1 MKKLFLFLLFVPL
14 FTFGQITINQEIVE
28 QAPYTIG
35 DTLTIRTSI
44 NTTSPIVFFTFD
56 TEITNSALQWVG
68 SEPIATNTNLT
79 YTEDHYNNYKW
90 SQNPT
95 IGVGDLDGQY
105 EDWKNGPKDDG
116 EAQYMS
122 NSSSNI
128 HRYAFLT
135 AGETLNGALV
145 EEKFILLNDTQSTP
159 YRYIHKFTVANA
171 KDANEVTYDIGSQIL
186 FLSIDETDVSTGN
199 PLRQVK
205 LIPPTNPGPG
215 YDPTSYTVYIA
226 EVIEK
231 DTINYTW
238 SSSPIATDIT
248 LDANGSFYTD
258 KLENGKEYEIWT
270 NINAQAP
277 FLDQVVTVS
286 DVYLAFKNVMGKGV
300 NNEEWNWDYG
310 IQEIMA
316 DVYYGG
322 QSETNQNGPVID
334 EFDVYTMFAHILG
347 EPLDYE
353 KVAIAGGN
361 FVPTWNNIMAQYG
374 LLSTSPFPPF
384 FTPTAENA
392 NEVLEFGSA
401 IWGDVDFSHS
411 TTPTAPGSELKFNF
425 SAPAKGRAME
435 SKIVTDIDV
444 ATTLQD
450 GKVIMDFNLTKEDL
464 AGMQFNLKYDTSK
477 LTFDSAEFDTGNEMF
492 NFATPKQDKIIIGS
506 LDRKG
511 TARIKTGTPYRLI
524 FTPKQTLQNTSGL
537 VTFELTDAVNGNAK
551 RVELNI
557 Q

>member
-1 MKKLFLFLLFVPL
+1 MKKLLFLLFVPL
-14 FTFGQITINQEIVE
+14 FSFGQISINQTIVE
-28 QAPYTIG
+28 PAPYVIG
-35 DTLTIRTSI
+35 DTITIRTSI
-44 NTTSPIVFFTFD
+44 DTTAPIVFFTFD

-79 YTEDHYNNYKW
+79 YTEDHYSNYRW

-105 EDWKNGPKDDG
+105 YDWVNGPKGDG
-116 EAQYMS
+116 EAQYMPNTES
-122 NSSSNI
+122 NV

-145 EEKFILLNDTQSTP
+145 EEKFILLNDTQNIP
-159 YRYIHKFTVANA
+159 YRYIHKFTIANA
-171 KDANEVTYDIGSQIL
+171 KDDDDATYDIGSQVL
-186 FLSIDETDVSTGN
+186 FLSIDEADISTGN
-199 PLRQVK
+199 PLRQIK
-205 LIPPTNPGPG
+205 LVPPTNPGPG
-215 YDPTSYTVYIA
+215 YDPTNYTVYIA
-226 EVIEK
+226 EIISK
-231 DTINYTW
+231 DEQNYTW
-238 SSSPIATDIT
+238 QSSPKVDNEP
-248 LDANGSFYTD
+248 LDANGSYYTD
-258 KLENGKEYEIWT
+258 KIENGKEYEVWIRT
-270 NINAQAP
+270 NEQAP

-286 DVYLAFKNVMGKGV
+286 DVYLAFKNVIGKGI

-310 IQEIMA
+310 LQELLA
-316 DVYYGG
+316 DVYYG
-322 QSETNQNGPVID
+322 QTQEEQNGPVIN
-334 EFDVYTMFAHILG
+334 EYDVYTMFAHILG

-353 KVAIAGGN
+353 NIAIAGGD
-361 FVPTWNNIMAQYG
+361 FVPTWNNMMDRYG
-374 LLSTSPFPPF
+374 LTSTDPLPPF
-384 FTPTAENA
+384 FLATAENT
-392 NEVLEFGSA
+392 NEIIEIGSA

-411 TTPTAPGSELKFNF
+411 TTPIAPGAELQFNF
-425 SAPAKGRAME
+425 GGPAKGRAME

-450 GKVIMDFNLTKEDL
+450 GKVVMDFSLTKEDL

-477 LTFDSAEFDTGNEMF
+477 LTFDSATFDTGNEVF
-492 NFATPKQDKIIIGS
+492 NFVTPKQEKIIIGS

-524 FTPKQTLQNTSGL
+524 FTPKQTLQNTAGL

-551 RVELNI
+551 RVQLNI

>member
-1 MKKLFLFLLFVPL
+1 MKKLLLLLFVPL
-14 FTFGQITINQEIVE
+14 FSFGQISINQEIVE

-35 DTLTIRTSI
+35 DTITIRTSI
-44 NTTSPIVFFTFD
+44 NAAVPIVFLTFD
-56 TEITNSALQWVG
+56 TQITNSALQWVG

-79 YTEDHYNNYKW
+79 YTEDHYNNYRW
-90 SQNPT
+90 NQNPT

-105 EDWKNGPKDDG
+105 YDWINGPKNDG

-122 NSSSNI
+122 NTESNI
-128 HRYAFLT
+128 HRYGFLT
-135 AGETLNGALV
+135 AGETLNGPLV
-145 EEKFILLNDTQSTP
+145 EEKFILLNDTQNIP

-171 KDANEVTYDIGSQIL
+171 KDSDDVTYDIGSPTL
-186 FLSIDETDVSTGN
+186 FLSINEADVSTGN
-199 PLRQVK
+199 PLRHIK

-215 YDPTSYTVYIA
+215 YDPTNYTVYIN
-226 EVIEK
+226 EITNKNEE
-231 DTINYTW
+231 TYSWTSI
-238 SSSPIATDIT
+238 DILQDAP
-248 LDANGSFYTD
+248 LDANGNLYTD
-258 KLENGKEYEIWT
+258 KLENGKEYEIW
-270 NINAQAP
+270 IRIDSQAA

-286 DVYLAFKNVMGKGV
+286 DVYLAFKNVMGKGI

-316 DVYYGG
+316 DVYYGEND
-322 QSETNQNGPVID
+322 QNANGPVIN

-347 EPLDYE
+347 EPLDYSNI
-353 KVAIAGGN
+353 AIAGGD
-361 FVPTWNNIMAQYG
+361 FVPTWNNPMDKYG
-374 LLSTSPFPPF
+374 LINYSPFPPF
-384 FTPTAENA
+384 FSATAENA
-392 NEVLEFGSA
+392 SNIIEFGSA

-411 TTPTAPGSELKFNF
+411 TTPTAQGSELKFDF
-425 SAPAKGRAME
+425 SGPAKGRAME

-450 GKVIMDFNLTKEDL
+450 GKVIMDFSLTKEDL
-464 AGMQFNLKYDTSK
+464 AGMQFNLKYDTTK
-477 LTFDSAEFDTGNEMF
+477 LTFESAKFDTGNEMF
-492 NFATPKQDKIIIGS
+492 NFATPKEGKVIVGS
-506 LDRKG
+506 LDRIG

-524 FTPKQTLQNTSGL
+524 FTPKQTLQNTAGL

>member
-1 MKKLFLFLLFVPL
+1 MKKLLLLLFVPL
-14 FTFGQITINQEIVE
+14 FSFGQISINQEIVE

-35 DTLTIRTSI
+35 DTITIRTSI
-44 NTTSPIVFFTFD
+44 DAAVPIVFLTFD
-56 TEITNSALQWVG
+56 TQITNSALQWVG

-79 YTEDHYNNYKW
+79 YTEDHYNNYRW
-90 SQNPT
+90 NQNPT

-105 EDWKNGPKDDG
+105 YDWVNGPKNDG

-122 NSSSNI
+122 NTESNI
-128 HRYAFLT
+128 HRYGFLT
-135 AGETLNGALV
+135 AGETLNGPLV
-145 EEKFILLNDTQSTP
+145 EEKFILLNDTQNIP

-171 KDANEVTYDIGSQIL
+171 KDSDDVTYDIGSPTL
-186 FLSIDETDVSTGN
+186 FLSINEADVSTGN
-199 PLRQVK
+199 PLRHIK

-215 YDPTSYTVYIA
+215 YDPTKYTVYLN
-226 EVIEK
+226 EVTNKNEETNSWTSI
-231 DTINYTW
+231 
-238 SSSPIATDIT
+238 DILQDVP
-248 LDANGSFYTD
+248 LDANGNLYTD
-258 KLENGKEYEIWT
+258 KLENGKEYEIW
-270 NINAQAP
+270 IRIDSQAA

-322 QSETNQNGPVID
+322 ESEQNANGPVIN

-347 EPLDYE
+347 EPLDYSNI
-353 KVAIAGGN
+353 AIAGGD
-361 FVPTWNNIMAQYG
+361 FVPTWNTMMNRYG
-374 LLSTSPFPPF
+374 LVNNSPFPPF
-384 FTPTAENA
+384 FSATAENA
-392 NEVLEFGSA
+392 SNIIEFGSA

-411 TTPTAPGSELKFNF
+411 TTPTAQGSELKFDFNVGV
-425 SAPAKGRAME
+425 AKGRAME

-450 GKVIMDFNLTKEDL
+450 GKVIMDFSLTKEDL

-477 LTFDSAEFDTGNEMF
+477 LTFESAKFDTGNEMF
-492 NFATPKQDKIIIGS
+492 NFATPKEGKVIVGS
-506 LDRKG
+506 LDRIG

-524 FTPKQTLQNTSGL
+524 FTPKQTLQNTAGL

>member
-1 MKKLFLFLLFVPL
+1 MKKLLLLLFVPL
-14 FTFGQITINQEIVE
+14 FSFGQISINQEIVE

-35 DTLTIRTSI
+35 DTITIRTSI
-44 NTTSPIVFFTFD
+44 NAAVPIVFLTFD
-56 TEITNSALQWVG
+56 TQITNSALQWVG

-79 YTEDHYNNYKW
+79 YTEDHYNNYRW

-105 EDWKNGPKDDG
+105 YDWINGPKNDG

-122 NSSSNI
+122 NPESNI
-128 HRYAFLT
+128 HRYGFLT
-135 AGETLNGALV
+135 AGETLNGPLV
-145 EEKFILLNDTQSTP
+145 EEKFILLNDTQNIP

-171 KDANEVTYDIGSQIL
+171 KDSDDVTYDIGSPTL
-186 FLSIDETDVSTGN
+186 FLSINEADVSTGN
-199 PLRQVK
+199 PLRHIK
-205 LIPPTNPGPG
+205 LVPPTNPGPG
-215 YDPTSYTVYIA
+215 YDPTNYTVYLNEITNKNEETYSWTA
-226 EVIEK
+226 I
-231 DTINYTW
+231 
-238 SSSPIATDIT
+238 DILQDVP
-248 LDANGSFYTD
+248 LDANGSLYTD
-258 KLENGKEYEIWT
+258 KIENGKEYEIWVR
-270 NINAQAP
+270 INEQAP

-286 DVYLAFKNVMGKGV
+286 DVYLAFKNVMGKGI

-322 QSETNQNGPVID
+322 QSEENQNGPVIN
-334 EFDVYTMFAHILG
+334 ESDVYTMFAHILG
-347 EPLDYE
+347 EPLNYE
-353 KVAIAGGN
+353 NVAIAGGD
-361 FVPTWNNIMAQYG
+361 FVPTWNNPMDIYG
-374 LLSTSPFPPF
+374 LINTSPLPPF
-384 FTPTAENA
+384 FQATAENT
-392 NEVLEFGSA
+392 NEIIEIGSA

-411 TTPTAPGSELKFNF
+411 TTPTAQGSELKFNF
-425 SAPAKGRAME
+425 GGPAKGRAME

-450 GKVIMDFNLTKEDL
+450 GKVIMDFSLTKEDL

-477 LTFDSAEFDTGNEMF
+477 LTFDSAKFDTGNEMF
-492 NFATPKQDKIIIGS
+492 NFATPKEGKVIVGS
-506 LDRKG
+506 LDRIG

-524 FTPKQTLQNTSGL
+524 FTPKQTLQNTAGL

>member
-1 MKKLFLFLLFVPL
+1 MKKLLLLLFVPL
-14 FTFGQITINQEIVE
+14 FSFGQISINQEIVE

-35 DTLTIRTSI
+35 DTITIRTSI
-44 NTTSPIVFFTFD
+44 NAAVPIVFLTFD
-56 TEITNSALQWVG
+56 TQITNSALQWVG

-79 YTEDHYNNYKW
+79 YTEDHYNNYRW

-105 EDWKNGPKDDG
+105 YDWINGPKNDG

-122 NSSSNI
+122 NPESNI
-128 HRYAFLT
+128 HRYGFLT
-135 AGETLNGALV
+135 AGETLNGPLV
-145 EEKFILLNDTQSTP
+145 EEKFILLNDTQNIP

-171 KDANEVTYDIGSQIL
+171 KDSDDVTYDIGSPTL
-186 FLSIDETDVSTGN
+186 FLSINEADVSTGN
-199 PLRQVK
+199 PLRHIK
-205 LIPPTNPGPG
+205 LVPPTNPGPG
-215 YDPTSYTVYIA
+215 YDPTNYTVYLNEITNKNEETYSWTA
-226 EVIEK
+226 I
-231 DTINYTW
+231 
-238 SSSPIATDIT
+238 DILQDVP
-248 LDANGSFYTD
+248 LDANGSLYTD
-258 KLENGKEYEIWT
+258 KIENGKEYEIWVR
-270 NINAQAP
+270 INEQAP

-286 DVYLAFKNVMGKGV
+286 DVYLAFKNVMGKGI

-322 QSETNQNGPVID
+322 QSEENQNGPVIN
-334 EFDVYTMFAHILG
+334 ESDVYTMFAHILG
-347 EPLDYE
+347 EPLNYE
-353 KVAIAGGN
+353 NVAIAGGD
-361 FVPTWNNIMAQYG
+361 FVPTWNNPMDIYG
-374 LLSTSPFPPF
+374 LINTSPLPPF
-384 FTPTAENA
+384 FQATAENT
-392 NEVLEFGSA
+392 NEIIEIGSA

-411 TTPTAPGSELKFNF
+411 TTPTAQGSELKFNF
-425 SAPAKGRAME
+425 GGPAKGRAME

-450 GKVIMDFNLTKEDL
+450 GKVIMDFSLTKEDL

-477 LTFDSAEFDTGNEMF
+477 LTFESAKFDTGNEMF
-492 NFATPKQDKIIIGS
+492 NFATPKEGKVIIGS

-524 FTPKQTLQNTSGL
+524 FTPKQTLQNTAGL